1 MTDWRDSSD
10 SQDRP
15 KTEEPLHTKS
25 DSAQAG
31 SSPRILQVGKL
42 PMQLLDKLLSTLD
55 LTDPRI
61 VVGPRVGLDAAVVK
75 TRDALLVA
83 KTDPI
88 TFATD
93 LIGWYAVNINAND
106 VACMGARPLWFMAT
120 VLLPEGAQEELAEN
134 IFQQVSSS
142 CSTLGITLIGGHMEI
157 TYGLSR
163 PIVVGCLLGE
173 VEEDRLITAGGALPG
188 DDIVVTKGIA
198 VEGTALLAREAR
210 QQILAKGVEPQVVER
225 ASDFLFD
232 PGISVVRDAQVA
244 RSAAPV
250 HCFHDPTEGGLATGL
265 EEIARASSA
274 GLRIEAD
281 QVPVV
286 DECRVIAGAL
296 GLDPLGLIA
305 SGCLVMTVSPQHTR
319 RVLAA
324 LEAAGIAA
332 RRIGK
337 VVERGRGLAL
347 IERDEER
354 PLPRFER
361 DELARF
367 FEESA

>member
-1 MTDWRDSSD
+1 
-10 SQDRP
+10 
-15 KTEEPLHTKS
+15 
-25 DSAQAG
+25 
-31 SSPRILQVGKL
+31 
-42 PMQLLDKLLSTLD
+42 MQLLDKLLGTLD
-55 LTDPRI
+55 LSDPRI
-61 VVGPRVGLDAAVVK
+61 VVGPRVGLDAAVIR
-75 TRDALLVA
+75 TRESLLVA

-106 VACMGARPLWFMAT
+106 VACIGARPLWFMAT
-120 VLLPEGAQEELAEN
+120 VLLPERAREDLAEN
-134 IFQQVSSS
+134 IFQQIRSS
-142 CSTLGITLIGGHMEI
+142 CSALGIAVIGGHTEI
-157 TYGLSR
+157 TYGLNR

-173 VEEDRLITAGGALPG
+173 VEEDKPITAGGAMIG
-188 DDIVVTKGIA
+188 DDIVLTKGIA

-210 QQILAKGVEPQVVER
+210 QQILAKGVEPQVVGR
-225 ASDFLFD
+225 ASAFLFD
-232 PGISVVRDAQVA
+232 PGISVLRDAQVA

-274 GLRIEAD
+274 GLRIAAD
-281 QVPVV
+281 QVPVLH
-286 DECRVIAGAL
+286 ECRAIAGAL

-305 SGCLVMTVSPQHTR
+305 SGCLVMTVSPQHTTQ
-319 RVLAA
+319 VLAA
-324 LEAAGIAA
+324 LEGAGIAA

-337 VVERGRGLAL
+337 VVEPGRGLAL

-367 FEESA
+367 FEQAQ